1 MACVAGVRRMRTAFN
16 LCWRQVT
23 LFLFRKKIVQTVKGG
38 TQLGAHFRLSYTF
51 VCSEPVEGPPYPQAG
66 GKGPRVYLGASYTVV
81 GVSRRVDG

>member
-1 MACVAGVRRMRTAFN
+1 
-16 LCWRQVT
+16 
-23 LFLFRKKIVQTVKGG
+23 VKGG

-81 GVSRRVDG
+81 GVSRRVDGWAISACEFSCVNRVRWRRHIHVHR